1 MLNDD
6 KDEEGMPYV
15 PGLDD
20 EAMAQLNEYR
30 KQMAA
35 LLPKEN
41 SQPIPE
47 KDVQKALDANFDLFL
62 EKEYADDQI
71 GELDEDQ
78 TYQEDQVNEKLLL
91 GAVDEFIENKRMR
104 FRTLYRQHGQL
115 EVAEINGIMVARNA
129 EQLRELDMAENEN
142 PEEVMKQVR
151 EKALTLNEQYEE
163 TAADSTPFDE
173 EPPEEEQW
181 DAETILSTY
190 TNTDNHPGVIK
201 TTRRVKPS
209 SRMKI
214 ELHKAFKVPIDGL
227 APIAEEIII
236 QKEKKA
242 KERTVGPYEKA
253 ASSDSDSNEAAEPSA
268 ETTVDKK

>member
-1 MLNDD
+1 
-6 KDEEGMPYV
+6 
-15 PGLDD
+15 
-20 EAMAQLNEYR
+20 
-30 KQMAA
+30 
-35 LLPKEN
+35 
-41 SQPIPE
+41 
-47 KDVQKALDANFDLFL
+47 
-62 EKEYADDQI
+62 
-71 GELDEDQ
+71 
-78 TYQEDQVNEKLLL
+78 
-91 GAVDEFIENKRMR
+91 MR

-129 EQLRELDMAENEN
+129 EQLRALDMAENEN
-142 PEEVMKQVR
+142 PEEVMRQVR
-151 EKALTLNEQYEE
+151 QKALELNEKYEE
-163 TAADSTPFDE
+163 TAAEATPFDE

-242 KERTVGPYEKA
+242 KERAVGPYEKA
-253 ASSDSDSNEAAEPSA
+253 SDDSDEAEAEAAEPS
-268 ETTVDKK
+268 EPTTVDKKQAKKEFKA